1 MHVAA
6 LFIHPVK
13 SLRGIRVESAE
24 LDARGLRHDRR
35 WMVVD
40 EGGGF
45 VTQRQHPRMVLIR
58 PTTVDGRLGLA
69 APDVAPLDVPEPA
82 PDARRMR
89 VRVWKDECDA
99 LPASAEADAWLSEVL
114 GVRCQLVFMPDDT
127 QRRMS
132 GAAPGEGAPQVGFT
146 DGYPL
151 HLVGEGSLRELNRRL
166 ASPVGVERFRPNLLV
181 AGVEPHAED
190 DWTEVEVGGVRMRTV
205 APCERCAITTV
216 RPEDGTREREPL
228 RTLATYRNTGGS
240 VTFGTYL
247 AHDGRGTIRVGDPV
261 RIL

>member
-6 LFIHPVK
+6 LFVHPVK
-13 SLRGIRVESAE
+13 SLRGIRVEAAE

-45 VTQRQHPRMVLIR
+45 LTQRQHPRMVLIQ
-58 PTTVDGRLGLA
+58 PTLEDGRLGLA
-69 APDVAPLDVPEPA
+69 TPGVARLDVPGPA
-82 PDARRMR
+82 PDGLRMR

-99 LPASAEADAWLSEVL
+99 LRAPPAADAWLSNVL
-114 GVRCQLVFMPDDT
+114 GVRCHLVAMPHDAE
-127 QRRMS
+127 RRMS
-132 GAAPGEGAPQVGFT
+132 GAPPGKGATQVGFT

-166 ASPVGVERFRPNLLV
+166 AEPVGVERFRPNLLV
-181 AGVEPHAED
+181 AGAEPHAED
-190 DWTEVEVGGVRMRTV
+190 GWTEVEVGGVRLRTV
-205 APCERCAITTV
+205 APCERCAVTTV
-216 RPEDGTREREPL
+216 RPEDGTRGREPL
-228 RTLATYRNTGGS
+228 RTLATYRNTSGS

-261 RIL
+261 RVL